1 MHHIQGGPHGLAH
14 VGFWLAAA
22 LCAPAQ
28 GALADSAANAP
39 AGSGYASVRA
49 ASAAGIDGQA
59 IDEDVVGTSLVDAS
73 SRTAHSAGAIDAA
86 ARGRYA
92 AQAQAAQVQAS
103 DAAPGADTVAPFAA
117 AQVGLLRV
125 AAAAGASWACV
136 DDGTLDRARGGFT
149 RSDGLMVSLGIDRL
163 VSINGDVV
171 AHSRIDIADLGRVS
185 ADQARQTSDALSSVK
200 LVQNGAANI
209 YRAADLGAALGG
221 IVVQNSLND
230 QAIRTE
236 TVIEST
242 VNSASLLNALHFQ
255 STLQEAL
262 ARAAGTR

>member
-92 AQAQAAQVQAS
+92 AQVQAS
-103 DAAPGADTVAPFAA
+103 DAAPGAAPLAPLA
-117 AQVGLLRV
+117 PAQVGLLRV
-125 AAAAGASWACV
+125 EAASGASWACV
-136 DDGTLDRARGGFT
+136 DDGILDGARAGFT